1 MSNDRH
7 LTIDDGTMGNLFRR
21 VTLASLGL
29 DSMEGVSEQSYEVI
43 DRADSFAA
51 RLMGGVSS
59 VMPKIDSERLGLNAT
74 SLSDHLLE
82 GMSGLN
88 GPRSATDLGDWQ
100 YWLDA
105 ALLMLFDEDD
115 EEEASSSKGVSKRT
129 NATQSKPQQ
138 VSAVTPEAVRARVAA
153 LRNSGIKPSMLQ
165 SMPQAAKRA
174 FVEDLKK
181 SSEAHREGNSV
192 TFVNAKE
199 VAETLS
205 KTLSMAAEKHFGN
218 TYNSNAISAVEKIL
232 ATNTRQAFASHIADK
247 AAMVSAQINRS
258 EMQNNSEV
266 QSLTDRW
273 TRSLSTIGSHS
284 DSNASSMREM
294 LSALDGLEKAGA
306 IQSEEAAALR
316 RASKAYAHRVLAEEI
331 SHDALAVASRM
342 ESMVRA
348 ANESRMGSA
357 LISQRAMTF
366 ADSTVKG
373 DLAESFKKS
382 FATLSQRLSEFNQAV
397 SSRVD
402 VEGESAATVRWS
414 RAADRFERLQGV
426 SDDIDRVLLRDV
438 VESAVELSNVGIIPQ
453 SLVQSIVS
461 ASSQAQRAVST
472 EKAIQTV
479 SASKSAGG
487 ADNRNLHD
495 VFAQIGNTRILGN
508 LASKIESSVD
518 NLVKDLARSGISGS
532 GVDSFVSDIRQ
543 LVATGTQ
550 ANASSSA
557 RASSVIESICARLD
571 DFAQIAASSV
581 VMHGYDDVATETEG
595 TFVSATETES
605 TAAASAQTQPAG
617 NAIRSNLAQIQS
629 LQASLTNAKNE
640 AQQQAQNFIR
650 QQQSA
655 RAAMAEAEQKILDN
669 AMATAN
675 IESLIQAQKALAPH
689 MTSDAQAQLA
699 KTVESIQRSQA
710 HLEQVA
716 RQVRLIENTVR
727 ISDSLRNAS
736 RTGSVSASP
745 AVAMDNIRIH
755 SDYLTA
761 LGGTLSTVARLR
773 SEIATTKSE
782 ALASNISE
790 NRLERMLSLVAPVNS
805 GNVTRYASEASKAED
820 IISSMSHTET
830 SIGYDE
836 VVPSSL
842 EWVRQAEQ
850 YPSQSSVSD
859 LTSMLGVRK
868 AAELHASDIAN
879 GRAESVQSLVSSLT
893 KLVSEQKFASS
904 PAASIQTY
912 SVSEDGEHVKV
923 SVGVQPN
930 RNVSQSFTLRNNTV
944 ESYQPVNARL
954 PQLSSVT
961 AAMDMTKLAGEGTIS
976 GADTFMPLIAGAN
989 TSNPVSGTESVS
1001 TSAAPEIQS
1010 QRGREAV
1017 QAILARFGIQST
1029 RSSEHAAEGE
1039 RFRLNVGGVD
1049 FDMSANAFVQMVA
1062 KPAMNS
1068 AAVSM
1073 PAAMDANNALFA
1085 GYASLL
1091 DAQGEKRTLKALR
1104 QSYVETL
1111 AKAGAMSA
1119 HSQVGFS
1126 TQSFADIMGVTP
1138 TFVSASAPA
1147 AQSASAAVAQARRD
1161 VTAQTSDSDESFVN
1175 ELISRTESIPS
1186 SELSG
1191 NASYAWVSN
1200 QLRANSSVSNS
1211 GVSSS
1216 HDEHNSQQLLG
1227 RIDSMLDYVES
1238 MSERNVGVFSSDD
1251 TVRVLLEALPASSSL
1266 GNKGLPKWRQRDT
1279 KATRMAEARE
1289 LREAL
1294 AKIGAS
1300 PVQGVSR
1307 FANKQY
1313 VSPNLLQNQS
1323 TGTAPLFSGGSDTS
1337 TTPGASSSISKAADK
1352 PSTSDEITDED
1363 LEFIAE
1369 QVFLKIEESLNDE
1382 QQRRRS
1388 E

>member
-88 GPRSATDLGDWQ
+88 GPKSATDLGDWQ

-115 EEEASSSKGVSKRT
+115 EEEASLSNRSATRT
-129 NATQSKPQQ
+129 NATQSKVQRA
-138 VSAVTPEAVRARVAA
+138 SAVTPEAIRARVAA
-153 LRNSGIKPSMLQ
+153 LRNSGIKPAMLQ

-181 SSEAHREGNSV
+181 ASESKHEGNDV

-205 KTLSMAAEKHFGN
+205 KTLSMAAEKRFGN
-218 TYNSNAISAVEKIL
+218 SYNSNSISAVEKIL
-232 ATNTRQAFASHIADK
+232 ATNTRQTFASHIADK
-247 AAMVSAQINRS
+247 AAMVSAQINQAG
-258 EMQNNSEV
+258 MQSNSEV

-273 TRSLSTIGSHS
+273 TRSLSTIGTHA
-284 DSNASSMREM
+284 DSNVSSMREM

-306 IQSEEAAALR
+306 IQSEQAAALR

-342 ESMVRA
+342 ENMVKA
-348 ANESRMGSA
+348 ANERSA

-366 ADSTVKG
+366 ADSTDKR
-373 DLAESFKKS
+373 DFAESFKKS
-382 FATLSQRLSEFNQAV
+382 FATLSQRLGEFNQAV

-461 ASSQAQRAVST
+461 ASSQVQRAVST
-472 EKAIQTV
+472 DKAIQTI
-479 SASKSAGG
+479 SASKLSDGAG
-487 ADNRNLHD
+487 NHNLHD

-532 GVDSFVSDIRQ
+532 SVDNFVSDIRQ

-550 ANASSSA
+550 ANTSNSS

-571 DFAQIAASSV
+571 DFAQIAASTV

-595 TFVSATETES
+595 TFVSATEAEGTS
-605 TAAASAQTQPAG
+605 SASAQMQPAG
-617 NAIRSNLAQIQS
+617 NSVRANLAQIQA
-629 LQASLTNAKNE
+629 LQASLSNAKNE

-669 AMATAN
+669 AVATASL
-675 IESLIQAQKALAPH
+675 ESLVQAQKALAPH
-689 MTSDAQAQLA
+689 MTNEAQAQLA
-699 KTVESIQRSQA
+699 RTVASIQRSQA
-710 HLEQVA
+710 HLENVAQQVK
-716 RQVRLIENTVR
+716 LIENTVK
-727 ISDSLRNAS
+727 ISESLRNAS
-736 RTGSVSASP
+736 RTGAISASP
-745 AVAMDNIRIH
+745 AVAMDNLRIH

-761 LGGTLSTVARLR
+761 LGGTLNTVARLR
-773 SEIATTKSE
+773 TEMAATKSE

-790 NRLERMLSLVAPVNS
+790 NRLERMLSLVTPVNHEVS
-805 GNVTRYASEASKAED
+805 GVRYVSEVSKAED
-820 IISSMSHTET
+820 IISAMNHTET

-868 AAELHASDIAN
+868 AAELHATDIVN
-879 GRAESVQSLVSSLT
+879 GRAESVQSLVSSIT
-893 KLVSEQKFASS
+893 KLVSEQKFASHPS
-904 PAASIQTY
+904 ASIQAY
-912 SVSEDGEHVKV
+912 SMSEDGDHVKV

-930 RNVSQSFTLRNNTV
+930 RNVSQSFALRNNTV
-944 ESYQPVNARL
+944 ESYQPVNARQ
-954 PQLSSVT
+954 PQMSSI
-961 AAMDMTKLAGEGTIS
+961 AAALDMTKLAGEGTIS

-989 TSNPVSGTESVS
+989 TSNQASGTENVS
-1001 TSAAPEIQS
+1001 SSIAPEVQA

-1029 RSSEHAAEGE
+1029 RSSENAVDGE

-1062 KPAMNS
+1062 KPAMTS

-1073 PAAMDANNALFA
+1073 PATMDANNALFA

-1091 DAQGEKRTLKALR
+1091 NAQGEKRTLKALR

-1138 TFVSASAPA
+1138 TFVNASATSAPA
-1147 AQSASAAVAQARRD
+1147 SSAVAQARRD
-1161 VTAQTSDSDESFVN
+1161 VTAQTSDLDESFVN
-1175 ELISRTESIPS
+1175 ELISRTESVQS
-1186 SELSG
+1186 GELSG
-1191 NASYAWVSN
+1191 DASYAWVSN
-1200 QLRANSSVSNS
+1200 QLRANASASNN
-1211 GVSSS
+1211 GVSSQ

-1337 TTPGASSSISKAADK
+1337 MTPGASSSISKAADK

-1369 QVFLKIEESLNDE
+1369 QVFRKIEESLNDE